1 MNEDDQGND
10 NDHQNTITSNNVNS
24 EEGQRRQRSDSTASN
39 TTEVTKCEKE
49 IKKTTTMTKEDV
61 LSHFTTIDGNM
72 KCKLCKN
79 AHNVFKANYSSDT
92 NLRRHL
98 AYVHNLNQFLYPSQL
113 QNRKKAS
120 LISTKL
126 KQQLDKA
133 AIDAISVDGRSF
145 GDLGKEGI
153 TKFLNLSNPGYR
165 VSNRKTMI
173 RQLELSYKN
182 YRKEL
187 KKQMTYISNISLT
200 CDVWKSSTRAYYIC
214 ITGHFYN
221 EKSQLESYILCF
233 RRFLGSHTAVRLR
246 RFLFNEIQKL
256 GIHEKMTSITTDN
269 SKDIC
274 IAASTVGFGNLFSCL

>member
-1 MNEDDQGND
+1 TLQTGTTEVSSSDDETMNEDDQGND

-39 TTEVTKCEKE
+39 TTEV
-49 IKKTTTMTKEDV
+49 
-61 LSHFTTIDGNM
+61 
-72 KCKLCKN
+72 
-79 AHNVFKANYSSDT
+79 FKANDSSDT

-165 VSNRKTMI
+165 VPNRKTMR